1 VNTKTVLIVAGVGV
15 GAFVLL
21 KLLVPPA
28 PARARVSSSVSPGTS
43 LQGLI
48 AGFGA
53 LVGSTSSSDARPGT
67 YYPTVNTTDTASQ
80 QSYAIRHDV
89 VDLEGN
95 QLIDLNTGNALVYGP

>member
-1 VNTKTVLIVAGVGV
+1 VNTRTVLIVAGVGV

-28 PARARVSSSVSPGTS
+28 APRSRVSSSVSPGTS

-53 LVGSTSSSDARPGT
+53 LVGSTSSSNAKPGT
-67 YYPTVNTTDTASQ
+67 YYPTVNTTDTYAQ
-80 QSYAIRHDV
+80 QSYAWNHGV
-89 VDLEGN
+89 VEQEGN